1 MLDKETKA
9 YYEDIFLYF
18 FDEISSAEKQ
28 EKAWVHGDYN
38 ACNTFGEVYN
48 EFMSSCED
56 VKKWQHFSPEQKEKL
71 CKVHDLLKNYNDMK
85 EVEGKK
91 VDKTDKEIYEDP
103 AWQEIRAFARK
114 VYDEIIKIPI

>member
-9 YYEDIFLYF
+9 YYEKIFLDA
-18 FDEISSAEKQ
+18 FDEISCAEKQ
-28 EKAWVHGDYN
+28 KKAWLQGDYKGY
-38 ACNTFGEVYN
+38 NTFGEVCI
-48 EFMSSCED
+48 EFMSSCKN
-56 VKKWQHFSPEQKEKL
+56 VKKWQHFSAEQKEKL
-71 CKVHDLLKNYNDMK
+71 CKVYDLLKNYNDKK

-103 AWQEIRAFARK
+103 AWQEIRAFARE

>member
-1 MLDKETKA
+1 MEDKETKA
-9 YYEDIFLYF
+9 YYEKIFLDA

-28 EKAWVHGDYN
+28 EKTWGNVHYKGY
-38 ACNTFGEVYN
+38 NTFGEVCN

-71 CKVHDLLKNYNDMK
+71 CKVFDLLDHYKFRK
-85 EVEGKK
+85 QVGSRK
-91 VDKTDKEIYEDP
+91 VCKADKEIYEDP
-103 AWQEIRAFARK
+103 AWQEIRAFARE

>member
-1 MLDKETKA
+1 MEDKKAKA
-9 YYEDIFLYF
+9 YYEKIFLYF

-28 EKAWVHGDYN
+28 EKTWGNVHYKGY
-38 ACNTFGEVYN
+38 NTFGEVCI
-48 EFMSSCED
+48 EFMSSCKN

-71 CKVHDLLKNYNDMK
+71 CKVYDLLKNYNDKK

-103 AWQEIRAFARK
+103 AWQEIRAFARE

>member
-9 YYEDIFLYF
+9 YYEKIFLYF

-28 EKAWVHGDYN
+28 EKTWGNVHYKGY
-38 ACNTFGEVYN
+38 NTFGEVCN

-71 CKVHDLLKNYNDMK
+71 CKVFDLLDHYKFRK
-85 EVEGKK
+85 QVGSRK
-91 VDKTDKEIYEDP
+91 VCKADKEIYEDP
-103 AWQEIRAFARK
+103 AWQEIRAFARE
-114 VYDEIIKIPI
+114 VYNEIIKIPI

>member
-9 YYEDIFLYF
+9 YYEKIFLDA

-28 EKAWVHGDYN
+28 EKTWGNVHYKGY
-38 ACNTFGEVYN
+38 NTFGEVAE
-48 EFMSSCED
+48 EFLGSCEY
-56 VKKWQHFSPEQKEKL
+56 VKKWQHFSAEQKEKL
-71 CKVHDLLKNYNDMK
+71 CKVYDLLKNYNDMK

-103 AWQEIRAFARK
+103 AWQEIRAFARE